1 MSFTPKFGRRDNP
14 DGSFAS
20 MCLNCFETVATASD
34 PQTLFVEESQHNCWK
49 DSRQAKGKSGEDQ
62 QRH

>member
-1 MSFTPKFGRRDNP
+1 
-14 DGSFAS
+14 

-34 PQTLFVEESQHNCWK
+34 PQTLFREESQHNCWK
-49 DSRQAKGKSGEDQ
+49 DFRQAKSKPGEDQ